1 MRKITSYPDAYRLGK
16 IGGINVYVNMKG
28 DIDWPTGRIAI
39 ALDNIIVKVFQ
50 TLDWIENPI
59 HDVPERKVRV
69 GTDEF
74 FIINKHSE
82 IVKEILFKDYIKDT
96 MYSYLIICHLL
107 QDGYSMSKHKSWA
120 SYLVTRISRILKEES
135 SIKILMA

>member
-39 ALDNIIVKVFQ
+39 TLDNIIVKVFQ

-59 HDVPERKVRV
+59 HDVPDRKVRV

-74 FIINKHSE
+74 YIINKHSE
-82 IVKEILFKDYIKDT
+82 IVKEILVKDYIRDT
-96 MYSYLIICHLL
+96 MYSYLIMCHLL

>member
-39 ALDNIIVKVFQ
+39 TLDNIIVKVFQ
-50 TLDWIENPI
+50 TLDWIANPI
-59 HDVPERKVRV
+59 HDVPDRKVRV
-69 GTDEF
+69 GIDEF
-74 FIINKHSE
+74 YIINKHSE
-82 IVKEILFKDYIKDT
+82 IVKEILVKDYIRDT
-96 MYSYLIICHLL
+96 MYSYLIMCHLL